1 MSFGFSEVNIRNYC
15 LSIELHK
22 SMFFIDI
29 LKDTHDFTIKDKEIS
44 IFKKLSN
51 GISEEIT
58 RKELIYYIQVEMI
71 NPLCEYIGWKEPL
84 PRCAL
89 EQYLLKDNSGDER
102 YKHIQ
107 TFYRLFS
114 KIDNINK
121 TIDNM
126 IYLIKPTD
134 EEESIDEKS

>member
-71 NPLCEYIGWKEPL
+71 NPLCEYIGGKEPL
-84 PRCAL
+84 PRRTL
-89 EQYLLKDNSGDER
+89 EQYLLKDNGSDER